1 MRWRQW
7 RVWRRFLLGDAEA
20 GEGVADRVRGRLG
33 SLANVGLEVDLVEPV
48 LKDVLLV
55 HLFMDFNLSDT

>member
-1 MRWRQW
+1 MWWRQW

-33 SLANVGLEVDLVEPV
+33 SLADVGLEVNMGGAEAALVEPV

-55 HLFMDFNLSDT
+55 HLID